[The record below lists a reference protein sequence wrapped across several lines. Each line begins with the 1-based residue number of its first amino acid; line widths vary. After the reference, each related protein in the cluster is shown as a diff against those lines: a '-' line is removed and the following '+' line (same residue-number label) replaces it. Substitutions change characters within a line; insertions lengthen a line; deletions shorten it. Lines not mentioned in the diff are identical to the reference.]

1 MFDQSPPLQLP
12 VLHLLAGTAATFG
25 SAASSFLQS
34 NDEQIAEILNNNLR
48 SKHTVK
54 PTSFMLLRRTI
65 PATVRH
71 HSSAT
76 KNRKPLYKIPH
87 KYRAKAIQQ
96 AQEALTDYLHT
107 VKTIPY
113 TFADNISKYSIV
125 SLSSFISKV
134 KFSAPDFSKSLQK
147 FFRYHPVN
155 EFELFFESIGI
166 DVNEFDLILP
176 TCKFFLSEDR
186 NVFNVACALYGFG
199 VPWNKLG
206 ILYKEEKTIFDKDP
220 NELKEIWRK
229 YLGYGFSSSS
239 LIGICLVFPH
249 VLNGDSEVE
258 ALINGLKRVVIDFCL
273 INDVDGD
280 VDTWIDLCRK
290 IRLFYNLGCKKH
302 DVFDMIGRRKTILL
316 EYSEVVLSE
325 KIKYFCRF
333 DVTTNEV
340 LSLLLSEFKMYDLDL
355 RTQVFCVRGLL
366 RHFGIDEKQLNFI
379 TEKYPYVFG
388 RNRLANLPHVMRSL
402 NLNQW
407 FFDNLKHG
415 GHLLLKSYPT
425 INSDQDYDK
434 DFAESLVRIQS
445 SRGKKKIHFVSV
457 KPGAK
462 VVQVERGR
470 RFKPVRGF
478 GNSGSTVRV
487 SSTVPKQQWVLKIRI
502 STVKISPVDYLLNLE
517 SVNIPRC
524 ISGSG
529 GMCKPVE
536 TEDGSVIVVDQPED
550 SLKGIRVE
558 TISVSGWIF
567 RYEGKINMV
576 WVIEFGV
583 VRQFWDD
590 NMVWVIQFLPSM
602 VAASVTF
609 LSDSF
614 LTNRSES
621 QTF

>member
-1 MFDQSPPLQLP
+1 M
-12 VLHLLAGTAATFG
+12 
-25 SAASSFLQS
+25 
-34 NDEQIAEILNNNLR
+34 I
-48 SKHTVK
+48 
-54 PTSFMLLRRTI
+54 LRRTI

-229 YLGYGFSSSS
+229 YMGYGFSSSS
-239 LIGICLVFPH
+239 LIGICLVFPR

-258 ALINGLKRVVIDFCL
+258 ALINGLKRVVIDFSL

-302 DVFDMIGRRKTILL
+302 DVFDMIGRSKTILL
-316 EYSEVVLSE
+316 EYSEVILSE

-333 DVTTNEV
+333 DVTTDEV
-340 LSLLLSEFKMYDLDL
+340 LSLLLSGFKMYDLDL

-388 RNRLANLPHVMRSL
+388 RNRLANLPYVMRSL

-415 GHLLLKSYPT
+415 GHLLLKSYPI

-434 DFAESLVRIQS
+434 DFAESLLRIQS
-445 SRGKKKIHFVSV
+445 SRVHIHTLSKLQFLHSI
-457 KPGAK
+457 
-462 VVQVERGR
+462 
-470 RFKPVRGF
+470 GF
-478 GNSGSTVRV
+478 GENCLTI
-487 SSTVPKQQWVLKIRI
+487 KVLKHMHGTSSQLNNRFFCLIHNGIEFSKLCKIINLSPKVLNQQTQILEKKLIFLCKEI
-502 STVKISPVDYLLNLE
+502 SSSLDYLDVFPAYLCFDLE
-517 SVNIPRC
+517 KRIKPRYRFHAWLMETSLC
-524 ISGSG
+524 
-529 GMCKPVE
+529 E
-536 TEDGSVIVVDQPED
+536 TEY
-550 SLKGIRVE
+550 SLASIIATSERSFIARIYRIHPAAPKRYLE
-558 TISVSGWIF
+558 IF
-567 RYEGKINMV
+567 TRLDY
-576 WVIEFGV
+576 
-583 VRQFWDD
+583 
-590 NMVWVIQFLPSM
+590 
-602 VAASVTF
+602 
-609 LSDSF
+609 DSF
-614 LTNRSES
+614 QNT
-621 QTF
+621 